1 MPTGRPHDAPVGPF
15 RQRVGGRL
23 YILTAEP
30 AGGRWYAEACHLGAL
45 CAAGCGDT
53 PREALAFVRA
63 LLEEPVGREA
73 A

>member
-1 MPTGRPHDAPVGPF
+1 MTRPVRPF

-23 YILTAEP
+23 YTLTVEP
-30 AGGRWYAEACHLGAL
+30 ADGRWYAEARHRGAL

-53 PREALAFVRA
+53 PGEALAFVRA
-63 LLEEPVGREA
+63 LLDELIGREA